1 MTVDDLAE
9 LLEGV
14 PLRAEV
20 LVLAP
25 NGYNLAYRIID
36 ARVSNPR
43 ARRHLPIRLYLVLE
57 TEGHAVSRLQLLRRR
72 PFRP

>member
-1 MTVDDLAE
+1 MTVDDLTE

-14 PLRAEV
+14 PVTAEV

-25 NGYNLAYRIID
+25 DHLNRAFRIIS
-36 ARVSNPR
+36 ARVTNPR
-43 ARRHLPIRLYLVLE
+43 SRRGRPVRLYLVLD
-57 TEGHAVSRLQLLRRR
+57 TEGQSISRQQLLRRR

>member
-9 LLEGV
+9 LLEGI
-14 PLRAEV
+14 PLHAEV

-25 NGYNLAYRIID
+25 GNQNLAYRIVS

-43 ARRHLPIRLYLVLE
+43 PRRRRPTCLYLVLE
-57 TEGHAVSRLQLLRRR
+57 TEGHAVSRLRLLRRR

>member
-25 NGYNLAYRIID
+25 DSRNRAYRIIS

-43 ARRHLPIRLYLVLE
+43 ARRHRPTCLYLVLE
-57 TEGHAVSRLQLLRRR
+57 AEGHTVSRLRLLRRR

>member
-9 LLEGV
+9 LLEAL
-14 PLRAEV
+14 PLCTEV

-25 NGYNLAYRIID
+25 ERLNRAYRIVET
-36 ARVSNPR
+36 RVTNRRVRQGR
-43 ARRHLPIRLYLVLE
+43 AVRLYLILD
-57 TEGHAVSRLQLLRRR
+57 TEGQSVSRRQLLRRR

>member
-1 MTVDDLAE
+1 MTVDDLVE

-14 PLRAEV
+14 PLSAEV

-25 NGYNLAYRIID
+25 DGRNIAYRIISV
-36 ARVSNPR
+36 RVSNPR
-43 ARRHLPIRLYLVLE
+43 AQRHRPTCLYLVLE
-57 TEGHAVSRLQLLRRR
+57 TKGQPVSRLRLLRRR

>member
-14 PLRAEV
+14 SLRAEV

-25 NGYNLAYRIID
+25 DSRNRAYRIVG
-36 ARVSNPR
+36 ARVSIPR
-43 ARRHLPIRLYLVLE
+43 ARRDRPTSLYLVLGVE
-57 TEGHAVSRLQLLRRR
+57 SHVVSRLRLLRRR

>member
-14 PLRAEV
+14 PLRAEI

-25 NGYNLAYRIID
+25 DDRNTAYRIINV
-36 ARVSNPR
+36 RVSNPR
-43 ARRHLPIRLYLVLE
+43 AQRHRPTFLYLVLE
-57 TEGHAVSRLQLLRRR
+57 TEGHPVSRLRLLRRR

>member
-14 PLRAEV
+14 PLSAEV

-25 NGYNLAYRIID
+25 NSLNRAYRIIS
-36 ARVSNPR
+36 ARASNPR
-43 ARRHLPIRLYLVLE
+43 AHRLRPTCLYLVLE
-57 TEGHAVSRLQLLRRR
+57 AEGHAVSRLRLLRRR

>member
-25 NGYNLAYRIID
+25 DSLNRAYRIIS

-43 ARRHLPIRLYLVLE
+43 ARSDRQTRLYLVLE
-57 TEGHAVSRLQLLRRR
+57 TKGHVVSRLQLLRRR